1 MANFKRIFLILFLAS
16 FLLFIFSSFIFAQ
29 KTELEYP
36 QVSGAETPT
45 TVKTAFPEY
54 IKYLFNFAIIIA
66 GLIAFASLVY
76 GGFRYLTSAGS
87 PVAMSDARAQI
98 TAGLLGLIILLA
110 SFIILTTI
118 NPQLVN
124 LKITPEQFQQGVIL
138 YATGSCPG
146 RANPQGE
153 ESKDFLRV
161 RRSLSSLEDFN
172 DKTQSIYFYNSGDEM
187 EVYIFSQENFKPED
201 SPSFISKTH
210 KAGDCASVSG
220 GQSIILYWKTPGV
233 YLFEKT
239 NFETPPSPRLYTAD
253 SGDFGDFHDKAKS
266 LKILSFTKAFC
277 IAGTDG
283 PPGCKSSDPKEVEKM
298 CDDSHC
304 LCPPNCGGM
313 GDPTVS
319 KFGAIL
325 HENSN
330 FEGDCQVFLKDEPD
344 LITNAPCTNSGVGPY
359 CQENIRDRASAITL
373 FKQLLRG
380 VPSGDGVTLYN
391 NYDFNEETDAKD
403 LPLENCHFPL
413 SNNQPLWVDF
423 SMCSVLD
430 KQKASSIKVDGT
442 YIALLFRQDGRCE
455 VFKTPGDLR
464 LKDNNIGDDQAKYML
479 VIPVAKD

>member
-1 MANFKRIFLILFLAS
+1 
-16 FLLFIFSSFIFAQ
+16 
-29 KTELEYP
+29 
-36 QVSGAETPT
+36 
-45 TVKTAFPEY
+45 
-54 IKYLFNFAIIIA
+54 
-66 GLIAFASLVY
+66 
-76 GGFRYLTSAGS
+76 
-87 PVAMSDARAQI
+87 
-98 TAGLLGLIILLA
+98 
-110 SFIILTTI
+110 
-118 NPQLVN
+118 
-124 LKITPEQFQQGVIL
+124 
-138 YATGSCPG
+138 
-146 RANPQGE
+146 
-153 ESKDFLRV
+153 
-161 RRSLSSLEDFN
+161 
-172 DKTQSIYFYNSGDEM
+172 M
-187 EVYIFSQENFKPED
+187 EVYIYSQENFKPED

-298 CDDSHC
+298 CNDSHC

-330 FEGDCQVFLKDEPD
+330 FEGDCTVFFTDHPD
-344 LITNAPCTNSGVGPY
+344 MTDPALMNGPQDKPCINSGTGPY
-359 CQENIRDRASAITL
+359 CQQKVWDKASSITL
-373 FKQLLRG
+373 FKQLLRAT
-380 VPSGDGVTLYN
+380 PSGDGVTLYN
-391 NYDFNEETDAKD
+391 NYDFNEEEGGKD
-403 LPLENCHFPL
+403 LPLEECHFPL
-413 SNNQPLWVDF
+413 SDNQPLWID
-423 SMCSVLD
+423 STRCSVLAS
-430 KQKASSIKVDGT
+430 QKASSIKVDGT

-455 VFKTPGDLR
+455 VFKPPGDLR